1 MDNNH
6 KLDKAKFNH
15 QLHNNDLKLH
25 KSNNKDLYLVMANN
39 LIIVSKLGLKV
50 HMDSNLKL
58 DMAFNHRQDMV
69 SPNSLSVVTINNN
82 NL

>member
-6 KLDKAKFNH
+6 KLHKVKFNH

-25 KSNNKDLYLVMANN
+25 KSNNKHLYLVMANN
-39 LIIVSKLGLKV
+39 LVMVSKLGLKV
-50 HMDSNLKL
+50 HMDSNLRL
-58 DMAFNHRQDMV
+58 DMAFNPKQVMV
-69 SPNSLSVVTINNN
+69 SPNSLSAVTINNN